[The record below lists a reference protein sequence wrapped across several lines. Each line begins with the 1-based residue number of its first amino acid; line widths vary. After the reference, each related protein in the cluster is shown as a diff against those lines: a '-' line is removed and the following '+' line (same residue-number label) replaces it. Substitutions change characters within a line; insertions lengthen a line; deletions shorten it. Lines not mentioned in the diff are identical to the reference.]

1 MSENLVIVSTIEDVK
16 QRYGIKS
23 NELCLPIISPS
34 ILSGGDQ
41 AWVITSKNPRTLQSM
56 NFGFTSHRSKTRTD
70 LLNLRTDDFEKE
82 DDDMEYDR
90 LMNIFINRQ
99 LIQSLNAFRC
109 VVMVDAFLVTSPDNR
124 IYLIHMQNH
133 ERPFAIAGIYD
144 HWKDQLTDK
153 FLTGF
158 TIITAESNPMLKRIG
173 IDHMPAILTKNKV
186 FDWLDLNKRMA
197 QILPFLHT
205 FPDETM
211 NGYPVSSHI
220 YSGQTTGQI
229 LNPIGQKLKPDQV
242 KLPK

>member
-1 MSENLVIVSTIEDVK
+1 MSENLVIVSSIEDVK
-16 QRYGIKS
+16 KRYNIKS
-23 NELCLPIISPS
+23 NELCLPIKSPS

-41 AWVITSKNPRTLQSM
+41 AWVVTSKNPRTLQSM
-56 NFGFTSHRSKTRTD
+56 DFGFTSHQSKTRTD
-70 LLNLRTDDFEKE
+70 LLNLRTDDSEKE

-99 LIQSLNAFRC
+99 FIQSLNAFRC
-109 VVMVDAFLVTSPDNR
+109 VVMVDAFLVTSPDNE

-144 HWKDQLTDK
+144 HWKDPQTDK
-153 FLTGF
+153 FTTGF
-158 TIITAESNPMLKRIG
+158 TIITAEANPMLKRIG
-173 IDHMPAILTKNKV
+173 IDHMPVILINNKV
-186 FDWLDLNKRMA
+186 FDWLDLNKRMT

-205 FPDETM
+205 FPDENM

-220 YSGQTTGQI
+220 YSGQPTRQN